1 MWIEGDFVR
10 DDDVLRQFGKDGIRL
25 GLVVGIIIRSLGNHV
40 LAILDCLC
48 KRAGNQSCTQGYCVG
63 IVARAEEILGAI
75 LFAIAQIKFGGELR
89 EVNYWDVFIF
99 SSNVDEGLRIVVGVV
114 ACRHTIVR
122 LVRLTV
128 TYSKLVSEVVHAVAT
143 NGIAAEILAADRCDD
158 DRLAATSLGFVDKV
172 ANKTLEG
179 SVGSCTTIVC
189 RSSHCGIANIIIIGF
204 DGVSVGAFILFVI
217 MSKLD
222 DDIITLFDSGC

>member
-1 MWIEGDFVR
+1 M
-10 DDDVLRQFGKDGIRL
+10 
-25 GLVVGIIIRSLGNHV
+25 
-40 LAILDCLC
+40 
-48 KRAGNQSCTQGYCVG
+48 G
-63 IVARAEEILGAI
+63 IVARAKEILGAI
-75 LFAIAQIKFGGELR
+75 LFAIAQIEFGGELR
-89 EVNYWDVFIF
+89 EVNYGDVFIL
-99 SSNVDEGLRIVVGVV
+99 SSNVDEGLSIVVGVV
-114 ACRHTIVR
+114 ACRHTIVG

-179 SVGSCTTIVC
+179 SVRSCSTIVC
-189 RSSHCGIANIIIIGF
+189 RSSSCGIANIIIIGF

-217 MSKLD
+217 VSKLD
-222 DDIITLFDSGC
+222 DNIITLFDSGS